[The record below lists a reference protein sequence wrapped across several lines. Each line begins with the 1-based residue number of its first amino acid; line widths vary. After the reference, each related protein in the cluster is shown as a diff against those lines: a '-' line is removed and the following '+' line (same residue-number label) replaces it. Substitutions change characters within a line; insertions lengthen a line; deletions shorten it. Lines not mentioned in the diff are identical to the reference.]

1 MNFKSVLKIFL
12 QGLGAMLA
20 FLIGLIAANIVF
32 PLSPEIMQAGGRA
45 SGFLS
50 APMAMLFNAA
60 VNALILVWAARRSSF
75 TGWRLIGQLLVLS
88 FGVQV
93 FQTQIETGYF
103 LSAFPLLNGNF
114 QLYVLVARGLVT
126 SLIFVLLTAWMCGGF
141 SRGERPPS
149 AFTVACEMAVR
160 QGAWLAAVYFILYLL
175 FGYYVAWQFQELR
188 LFYGGPAELNGFI
201 GQWLGTLMTRPE
213 MPFFQYARGVV
224 WLLCLLPLFK
234 GFTGGRI
241 ELTALSA
248 LALALLPTA
257 QLSFPNP
264 LMPAGVSYGH
274 FWEVLISTGIYGALC
289 AWFVPQEV
297 RAK

>member
-1 MNFKSVLKIFL
+1 MNFKSILKIFF

-20 FLIGLIAANIVF
+20 FFISLLAANVVF
-32 PLSPEIMQAGGRA
+32 PLSPEIMKAGESA

-50 APMAMLFNAA
+50 APLAILFNAA
-60 VNALILVWAARRSSF
+60 ANALVLVWAARRSTF
-75 TGWRLIGQLLVLS
+75 KGWKLIGQLLALS

-103 LSAFPLLNGNF
+103 LPAFPLLNGNF
-114 QLYVLVARGLVT
+114 QLYVLIARGLVT
-126 SLIFVLLTAWMCGGF
+126 SLLFVLLVAWMCGGF
-141 SRGERPPS
+141 SKGERPPS
-149 AFTVACEMAVR
+149 AFVVTAEKAVR

-175 FGYYVAWQFQELR
+175 FGYYIAWQFQELR
-188 LFYGGPAELNGFI
+188 LFYGGPAELNGFFE
-201 GQWLGTLMTRPE
+201 QWLSTLMTKPE

-224 WLLCLLPLFK
+224 WLLCLVPLFK
-234 GFTGGRI
+234 GFAGGRF

-257 QLSFPNP
+257 QLSFANP

-289 AWFVPQEV
+289 ARFVPQV
-297 RAK
+297 AAT